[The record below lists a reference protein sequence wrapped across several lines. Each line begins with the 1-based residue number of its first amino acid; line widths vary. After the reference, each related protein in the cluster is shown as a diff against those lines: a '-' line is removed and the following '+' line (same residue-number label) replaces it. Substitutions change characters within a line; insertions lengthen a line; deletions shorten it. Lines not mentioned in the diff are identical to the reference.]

1 MHESSLETVQSV
13 AQKPAFG
20 IIAAISRVMSDIGAV
35 GKTSVNKQ
43 QDFKYRG
50 IDAVMNALQPALI
63 KHNVC
68 IVPEVLEQAREE
80 RITSRGN
87 NLIYAI
93 LKVRYD
99 FYASD
104 GTCVSATVIGEGMD
118 SGDKASNKAMS
129 VAFKYACCQ
138 VFCIPTEEFVDPDGE
153 SYPESLPIKRKT
165 QDAAQPPT
173 TEQLEEFAKLGID
186 INAVAV
192 YYKTNPDKLT
202 SRQAQAAIEMK
213 IKGMAAKRI
222 KAETES
228 KYNRAKA
235 LARDCGITMAEIIAQ
250 SNILFETEKI
260 NNLTDGQFITLERA
274 VKSATAV

>member
-1 MHESSLETVQSV
+1 MQELGLEVAQSV
-13 AQKPAFG
+13 AQKPALG
-20 IIAAISRVMSDIGAV
+20 IINAINRIMSEIGAI
-35 GKTSVNKQ
+35 GKTSINRQ

-63 KHNVC
+63 RHNVC
-68 IVPEVLEQAREE
+68 IVPEVLEHTREE
-80 RITSRGN
+80 RVTGRGN

-104 GTCVSATVIGEGMD
+104 GTSVSATVIGEGMD

-138 VFCIPTEEFVDPDGE
+138 VFCIPTEELIDPDCE
-153 SYPESLPIKRKT
+153 SYPESQPINRKT
-165 QDAAQPPT
+165 QNTVQSPT
-173 TEQLEEFAKLGID
+173 YEQLEEFAKLGID

-192 YYKTNPDKLT
+192 YYKTKPEQIT
-202 SRQAQAAIEMK
+202 SRQAQAAIDMK
-213 IKGMAAKRI
+213 IKGIAAKRG
-222 KAETES
+222 KAEAES

-235 LARDCGITMAEIIAQ
+235 LARDCGITMAEIIEQ

-260 NNLTDGQFITLERA
+260 NNLTDSQFITLERA
-274 VKSATAV
+274 VKSARAV